1 MRCEPIN
8 RFLGGLP
15 FTVVAAIALTLSVI
29 PFLAGSYSF
38 SCFGNVACS
47 LATGALL
54 YFLNKTF
61 SFIRAVTTINVSVL
75 LMLEAANPHLSAGDP
90 RGSLMCIVM
99 LASAFILFGS
109 YNRRDAQRSIFIT
122 FVILMLGALL
132 HYACLY
138 LIPVFMLGFMQ
149 MRVMNFKGFLAMG
162 VGLITPLWIIL
173 GLGIVSPG
181 EITLPEMQNVWS
193 LLSSGESWLLLT
205 VVIASAVLLV
215 ALMIVNL
222 MQIYSYKTQIRAYNG
237 FFSVL
242 SIATMIMMAADY
254 GNILSYLPVL
264 NCCIA
269 VQVAHTFTI
278 SDNPR
283 RFIGI
288 VLLLAACVAS
298 YGIFYYY

>member
-1 MRCEPIN
+1 M
-8 RFLGGLP
+8 
-15 FTVVAAIALTLSVI
+15 
-29 PFLAGSYSF
+29 
-38 SCFGNVACS
+38 
-47 LATGALL
+47 
-54 YFLNKTF
+54 
-61 SFIRAVTTINVSVL
+61 
-75 LMLEAANPHLSAGDP
+75 
-90 RGSLMCIVM
+90 
-99 LASAFILFGS
+99 
-109 YNRRDAQRSIFIT
+109 
-122 FVILMLGALL
+122 
-132 HYACLY
+132 
-138 LIPVFMLGFMQ
+138 
-149 MRVMNFKGFLAMG
+149 
-162 VGLITPLWIIL
+162 
-173 GLGIVSPG
+173 GIVSPG

-269 VQVAHTFTI
+269 VQVAHTFTM

-283 RFIGI
+283 RFGI

>member
-38 SCFGNVACS
+38 SGFGNVACI

-122 FVILMLGALL
+122 FVILMLGAWL

-149 MRVMNFKGFLAMG
+149 MRAMSLKGFLAMG
-162 VGLITPLWIIL
+162 VGLLTPPWILL
-173 GLGIVSPG
+173 GSGLVPISALS
-181 EITLPEMQNVWS
+181 LPKMQNVWCA
-193 LLSSGESWLLLT
+193 LSHSESWLLL
-205 VVIASAVLLV
+205 VVAIAEALLLV
-215 ALMIVNL
+215 GLSIVNP
-222 MQIYSYKTQIRAYNG
+222 MQIYSYKMQIRAYNG
-237 FFSVL
+237 FL
-242 SIATMIMMAADY
+242 SILALATLAMMAIDY

-269 VQVAHTFTI
+269 VQVAHAFT
-278 SDNPR
+278 SSRNPW
-283 RFIGI
+283 RFVGV
-288 VLLLAACVAS
+288 VLLVAACAAC
-298 YGIFYYY
+298 YCCFLLL